1 MLKKIEYFL
10 PTCKQ
15 CWLIVFF
22 MVVAGSLAA
31 AGIIAVLEMQF
42 DIQMEKNIPLISY
55 LLPMIP
61 PFLYIYYSGRHRQ
74 ESDPEG
80 VAVPL
85 DKGELGQVPVV
96 LFALIAAA
104 AIMTIGVISDPLTS
118 LMEMPDEIKKIL
130 ESLMQLS
137 VLSIITTVIA
147 APVVEEFF
155 LRGVMERGMLFHST
169 PAKAILWSAFF
180 FALIHMNPWQAV
192 PAFLAGLFLGWIYW
206 RTHSLAACIFLHFV
220 NNGMAILYTV
230 LFPDIKIDTSMK
242 EILQGYGEF
251 AFPVVYILSIAVLA
265 LALYYFN
272 KKLPAPGKV
281 WEKYKPVI
289 KCENE

>member
-22 MVVAGSLAA
+22 MVVVGSLAA
-31 AGIIAVLEMQF
+31 MGIVAVLEMQLNL
-42 DIQMEKNIPLISY
+42 QMAKDMPLISY

-61 PFLYIYYSGRHRQ
+61 PLLYVYYSGRHRQ
-74 ESDPEG
+74 ETNPEA

-85 DKGELGQVPVV
+85 DKGKLGEVPVV
-96 LFALIAAA
+96 LFAVLAAA

-118 LMEMPDEIKKIL
+118 LMEMPDGIKKIL

-169 PAKAILWSAFF
+169 PARAILWSAFF
-180 FALIHMNPWQAV
+180 FALIHMNPWQAI

-206 RTHSLAACIFLHFV
+206 RTHSLIACMFLHFV
-220 NNGMAILYTV
+220 NNGMATLYAA

-242 EILQGYGEF
+242 EFLQGYGEF
-251 AFPVVYILSIAVLA
+251 AFPVVYIVSIAVLA
-265 LALYYFN
+265 LTLYYFN

-281 WEKYKPVI
+281 WEKYKPVT
-289 KCENE
+289 KSENE

>member
-1 MLKKIEYFL
+1 MLKKTEYFL

-22 MVVAGSLAA
+22 MVVVGSLAA
-31 AGIIAVLEMQF
+31 MGIVAVLEMQF
-42 DIQMEKNIPLISY
+42 NLQMEKDIPLISY

-61 PFLYIYYSGRHRQ
+61 PFLYVYYSGRHRQ
-74 ESDPEG
+74 ESHPEA

-104 AIMTIGVISDPLTS
+104 AIMTIGMISDPFTS
-118 LMEMPDEIKKIL
+118 LMEMPDGIKKIL

-155 LRGVMERGMLFHST
+155 LRGVMERGMLFHTT

-180 FALIHMNPWQAV
+180 FALIHMNPWQAI

-206 RTHSLAACIFLHFV
+206 RTHSLAACMFLHFV
-220 NNGMAILYTV
+220 NNGMATLYAA

-242 EILQGYGEF
+242 EILQEYGEF
-251 AFPVVYILSIAVLA
+251 AFPVVYIISITVLA

-281 WEKYKPVI
+281 WEKYKPVR
-289 KCENE
+289 KSENE